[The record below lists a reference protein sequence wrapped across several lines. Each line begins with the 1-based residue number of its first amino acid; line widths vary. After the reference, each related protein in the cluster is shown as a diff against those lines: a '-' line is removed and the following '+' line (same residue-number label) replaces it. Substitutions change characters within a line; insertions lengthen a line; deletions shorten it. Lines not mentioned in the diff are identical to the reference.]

1 MKYLL
6 TAFCA
11 LFLFSCSDDDNE
23 TTIAHTTLIVYIAGE
38 NSLSSFAPTDLKYI
52 TEASKGIGSNDH
64 LVVFFD
70 NASKTSMPY
79 IAELKNGEIVK
90 DTGKE
95 FSEDFYSSDPDK
107 MLEILTY
114 IMQHYPAENYGIDL
128 WGHASGWLVSNDSVA
143 STRSS
148 RAYGIDNG
156 NNSASDYGKWMNI
169 PTMARVFSQL
179 PHKFKFVIGDCCFF
193 QCVES
198 AYELKDCTD
207 YVFGCPSEVPGYGGA
222 YQVIIPKFFSDSPTF
237 YEDVISTCSEIIGS
251 GDEGVPM
258 SVIKTSEMERF
269 AAATAKIMPDLLQY
283 DDFQGKRLVYYGV
296 FMDDKYKYKKGYYDP
311 KNLVLEYAADNPYRQ
326 EWEDALKAMIPCCI
340 KCKRWMANHE
350 TYGLDFSS
358 FDVNDDTFSGV
369 SMFVPQPMYESL
381 TPNPNE
387 TIKQFKW
394 ANAVGIK

>member
-38 NSLSSFAPTDLKYI
+38 NSLTSFAPTDLNDI

-156 NNSASDYGKWMNI
+156 NNSTSDYGKWMNI

-237 YEDVISTCSEIIGS
+237 YENVISTCSEIIGS

-269 AAATAKIMPDLLQY
+269 AAATAKIMPDLQQY

-311 KNLVLEYAADNPYRQ
+311 KNLVLEYAADNP
-326 EWEDALKAMIPCCI
+326 
-340 KCKRWMANHE
+340 
-350 TYGLDFSS
+350 
-358 FDVNDDTFSGV
+358 
-369 SMFVPQPMYESL
+369 
-381 TPNPNE
+381 
-387 TIKQFKW
+387 
-394 ANAVGIK
+394 

>member
-38 NSLSSFAPTDLKYI
+38 NSLSSFAPTDLKDI

-79 IAELKNGEIVK
+79 IAELKNGEVVK

-156 NNSASDYGKWMNI
+156 NNSTSDYGKWMNI

-198 AYELKDCTD
+198 AYELKDCAD
-207 YVFGCPSEVPGYGGA
+207 YIFGCPSEVPGYGGA
-222 YQVIIPKFFSDSPTF
+222 YKTIIPLFFNQSATF
-237 YEDVISTCSEIIGS
+237 YNDIIDTCRDMI
-251 GDEGVPM
+251 GDEDFGVPM
-258 SVIKTSEMERF
+258 SVIKTSAIDRF
-269 AAATAKIMPDLLQY
+269 AAATAKILPDLLKY
-283 DDFQGKRLVYYGV
+283 DNFTGKRLVYYGIFV
-296 FMDDKYKYKKGYYDP
+296 DDKGKRAKGYYDP
-311 KNLVLEYAADNPYRQ
+311 KNLVLEYAADSPYRQ
-326 EWEDALKAMIPCCI
+326 EWENALNDLIPNRIWC
-340 KCKRWMANHE
+340 REWDTQFLNH
-350 TYGLDFSS
+350 GLNFSS
-358 FDVNDDTFSGV
+358 FDVSEETCSGMC
-369 SMFVPQPMYESL
+369 MFVPQPMYESL
-381 TPNPNE
+381 SPNPNE
-387 TIKQFKW
+387 SIKQMKW
-394 ANAVGIK
+394 AKAVGLD